1 MKTTLQGKFLNKQ
14 HEARFNHLIDINGS
28 FANDINYTSA
38 GYLLSADEEV
48 YNKALPFIN
57 ANGIHFSVIFGKQD
71 FCTGHKALVR
81 YAYDLFTGG
90 AGYKTIKDLTLTDL
104 AHCDADMIPVVFNA
118 ILLYLD
124 WDSKA
129 AGYKAYEEMMLQ
141 MRRQCGLDD
150 EK

>member
-1 MKTTLQGKFLNKQ
+1 MKTTIKDKFLNKQ
-14 HEARFNHLIDINGS
+14 HEERFNHLVDINRS

-48 YNKALPFIN
+48 YNKALPFISD
-57 ANGIHFSVIFGKQD
+57 NGIFFSSIFDKD

-90 AGYKTIKDLTLTDL
+90 AGYKPIKDLSLTDL
-104 AHCDADMIPVVFNA
+104 ACCDVDMVPVVFNA
-118 ILLYLD
+118 IILYLD

-129 AGYKAYEEMMLQ
+129 AGYKAYEEMMAQ
-141 MRRQCGLDD
+141 MRKQCGVDD
-150 EK
+150 GK